1 MDMRCPIVLALLSS
15 LAACGGSSNS
25 SSMSSTPMGEVVAGA
40 DAYTVYVDPSGLSNS
55 DLLDVLANDTSS
67 SGGTLSLVGVTGPA
81 HGSAVVQAV
90 CGVQE
95 AVLGV
100 PPPRPCIAYLST
112 PGFIGVDQFTYTV
125 QDSNGHTATGQ
136 ITVTIMD
143 HFVLQ
148 GRVLAP
154 AGSISATQVG
164 LLGHDERTPIATDG
178 TFALSLPVGTTD
190 QTLIADAPNADPSF
204 VARLGAT
211 GSRLPDLSGN
221 GPVEPVE
228 LRLNGFSTALYAVM
242 TEPGDP
248 SLPAYFE
255 GEALD
260 WPDILDR
267 ATLIQ
272 LALEAGGVSA
282 ALPSPLVIATDADV
296 RAQLRARFGDAA
308 IAQREQ
314 ALLDDADQLPL
325 MTSPPQQVIA
335 YAQDLGAWGDV
346 VLVRLT
352 GAGTGSYV
360 TAYGGGTAGWQTA
373 DGLTTVTPTSGPADI
388 GPFAFRLIGI
398 DGDISFGVSLRSNG
412 RLGTQLWNGEQA
424 PQLFVSSNPA
434 GLQDASFS
442 VVSRYAVNGTVHQVP
457 VCFLPAGADAPF
469 SYTLGFH
476 QDTTGIILG
485 SAAPF
490 EWLQSSV
497 LSVRYGDGSV
507 ATYITTAR
515 FVDNSLR
522 VIADETFP
530 SGDEV
535 LCAGRD
541 VQQF

>member
-1 MDMRCPIVLALLSS
+1 MDMRCPIALALFSL

-25 SSMSSTPMGEVVAGA
+25 SSMSSPPMDEIVAGA
-40 DAYTVYVDPSGLSNS
+40 DSYTVYVAPNGLANSG
-55 DLLDVLANDTSS
+55 DLDVLANDTSS
-67 SGGTLSLVGVTGPA
+67 TGSTLSLVGVTAPA
-81 HGSAVVQAV
+81 HGSAVVQSA

-95 AVLGV
+95 AVVGL
-100 PPPRPCIAYLST
+100 PTPRPCIVYLPT
-112 PGFIGVDQFTYTV
+112 TGFVGVDQFTYTV
-125 QDSNGHTATGQ
+125 QDQSGLTGTGQ
-136 ITVTIMD
+136 VAVTVMD

-164 LLGHDERTPIATDG
+164 LQGHSERAPIASDG

-190 QTLIADAPNADPSF
+190 QTLIADAPNAQPSF

-255 GEALD
+255 GEALN

-282 ALPSPLVIATDADV
+282 ALPAPLVIATDVDV
-296 RAQLRARFGDAA
+296 RAQLRARFGDAV
-308 IAQREQ
+308 ITQREQ
-314 ALLDDADQLPL
+314 ALLDDGDQLPL
-325 MTSPPQQVIA
+325 MTAPPQQIIA
-335 YAQDLGAWGDV
+335 YAQDVGAWGDV

-352 GAGTGSYV
+352 GASTGSYV
-360 TAYGGGTAGWQTA
+360 TAYGAGSASWQTA
-373 DGLTTVTPTSGPADI
+373 NGLTTVTPTGGPSDI

-398 DGDISFGVSLRSNG
+398 DGDIEFGVSLRSNG
-412 RLGTQLWNGEQA
+412 RLGTQLWNGERA
-424 PQLFVSSNPA
+424 PELFAATNPA

-457 VCFLPAGADAPF
+457 ICFLPAGADAPF

-476 QDTTGIILG
+476 QDTTGTVLG
-485 SAAPF
+485 SGAPF
-490 EWLQSSV
+490 AWLQSSV
-497 LSVRYGDGSV
+497 LSVQYADTSL

-522 VIADETFP
+522 VIADETLP
-530 SGDEV
+530 SGDEI